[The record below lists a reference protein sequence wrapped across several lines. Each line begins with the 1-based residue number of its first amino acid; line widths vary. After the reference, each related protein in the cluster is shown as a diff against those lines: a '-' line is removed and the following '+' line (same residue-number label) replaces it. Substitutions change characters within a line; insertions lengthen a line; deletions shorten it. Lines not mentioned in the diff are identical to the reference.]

1 MADIKITDLV
11 DQQAFDQLQKLQ
23 QDIDSVE
30 QQYTKAARVLIQGL
44 KVKVEVVGD
53 LDKLTTIANSGIQQA
68 AQATQNLTRAV
79 QQQTTAVGQTT
90 NVISR
95 ELSEVEKLNKA
106 QRQQVDLDK
115 DAVSMAREIVGTYQQ
130 QVQNLA
136 RVETELKAVSKQ
148 KKDLDDQYKSGAITQ
163 AQYQSQLASVIAK
176 ERELKGEKTEIQQLM
191 SIEEKM
197 NQAVKGSYKEL
208 AQQLNMLEQAYM
220 RLTEDEKQSP
230 FGKRL
235 AEAQIEL
242 KQHMKDLDADM
253 GNFQRN
259 VGDYAIAGA
268 SLKSQLKDLVMEIAT
283 LTVEYRNM
291 SDEERNSAAGEELAN
306 KIAQLTEEAGNL
318 KDVIADTNAA
328 IGNAASDTRGF
339 DQLNDALQTV
349 TGTFAVLKGAAVNLG
364 ICDEDLAA
372 CTNKLTAVIA
382 VLNGLQA
389 IQNKLQEQSALMQGV
404 RTVQT
409 KAATIAE
416 KLDTAAKSENIIVSK
431 AATAA
436 QAMFNK
442 VASANPYT
450 VIAVALGLV
459 IAAMIKYAI
468 SSRKAAKAEKEHQEA
483 VERNKKAIEEKNA
496 TMKKAQD
503 EYAETISKIKMLVLA
518 AKDENRSL
526 KERNAACKE
535 LNEMEPSIQANINGT
550 TGAFSAQQS
559 AIDSLIGHLEAYYK
573 MLAAQDY
580 LKDLYKQ
587 QIELQVRKVGFDNW
601 LKSATIDVNRTK
613 AEADAID
620 RKNQEYVDN
629 VTSGMAG
636 FTETSIATQTA
647 GRTADRSKQHY
658 HEDRQRR
665 AQSAVDNVT
674 AQLNEIGATISTAE
688 SVLADL
694 TAKNGGWAPPSTI
707 KSAGSGKSDAQRE
720 QEELAKKA
728 LEEQKRLN
736 ELQLA
741 NISDEETKEIA
752 ILNDKYAEQ
761 RQIIE
766 ANYAELIKKTKEGS
780 QERTNLESQQADALT
795 LLQQQTC
802 AEEEAINKKYNDAR
816 TKAAEEA
823 HKKEMQIMEQQYAQS
838 ETLRNQQFRLEQV
851 RLKKQLADGLI
862 TKEQYDIKAAQLEE
876 QYAIDT
882 ANANIAY
889 LEKVLSSEN
898 LTDDERL
905 KYATKL
911 AEAKIALADA
921 TTQKEIE
928 NINRTKEADKK
939 TSEERRKN
947 AQAVMQAS
955 MDCMNAV
962 ADLASNIF
970 EGQMQELE
978 KKSEANSAANE
989 AEIANIEALEEKGA
1003 ISKEEAESRKRAAN
1017 AKSKAQ
1023 EEQIAKEKAALE
1035 LKQAKLNKAM
1045 SIMTI
1050 SLNTAMAV
1058 MNALATAPWPMN
1070 IVMAALAGTTGALQL
1085 AAAIAE
1091 PLPTYKDGTTFHPGG
1106 PAIVGDGGKVEGVLL
1121 PNGKAFLTPDSPTMV
1136 NLPAGA
1142 KVIPDASTLNLD
1154 GLNPTPLVSVA
1165 RSSDGSPI
1173 IINDYND
1180 LQREIAK
1187 GNSLTKQMMKQQ
1199 AKIARDQRYAAYIAS
1214 RM

>member
-115 DAVSMAREIVGTYQQ
+115 DAVTMAREIVGTYQQ

-136 RVETELKAVSKQ
+136 RVETEMKAVSKQ

-259 VGDYAIAGA
+259 VGDYAIAGQ
-268 SLKSQLKDLVMEIAT
+268 SLKSQLKDLVLEIAT

-291 SDEERNSAAGEELAN
+291 SEEERNSAAGQELAN
-306 KIAQLTEEAGNL
+306 KIAQLTEDAGTL
-318 KDVIADTNAA
+318 KDAIADTNTA

-339 DQLNDALQTV
+339 DQLGDALQTL
-349 TGTFAVLKGAAVNLG
+349 TATFAVGKGAMTAFG
-364 ICDEDLAA
+364 ISTENVEKAEKQLVAA
-372 CTNKLTAVIA
+372 IA
-382 VLNGLQA
+382 IMNGLQT
-389 IQNKLQEQSALMQGV
+389 IQTKLQKESAMMQGIHNIQV
-404 RTVQT
+404 
-409 KAATIAE
+409 KAGEVATRL
-416 KLDTAAKSENIIVSK
+416 KTAAESESIIVSK
-431 AATAA
+431 AATVA
-436 QAMFNK
+436 QKAFNA
-442 VASANPYT
+442 VAKANPYVLLATAIVT
-450 VIAVALGLV
+450 VVGALIAFKAGADDATESQKRLND
-459 IAAMIKYAI
+459 ATANAEAE
-468 SSRKAAKAEKEHQEA
+468 AAKARMQMEAYIITIDNFNGSAEQERALVDELNNQYGESVGYHEDLASWKDTLQSKCAQMAQALLLEAQAQAVLNEYVAEYARLRQLQQQQKEFESMGIAGQTWDNFWHFRPGDQGGYKKQIDAQTKSLQALEA
-483 VERNKKAIEEKNA
+483 EYKNA
-496 TMKKAQD
+496 
-503 EYAETISKIKMLVLA
+503 
-518 AKDENRSL
+518 
-526 KERNAACKE
+526 
-535 LNEMEPSIQANINGT
+535 
-550 TGAFSAQQS
+550 
-559 AIDSLIGHLEAYYK
+559 
-573 MLAAQDY
+573 MLAAQQFKVSNNIGGHTRVNRSGGGGRSEGHAGGGGKSEAQRQAEERAKY
-580 LKDLYKQ
+580 EE
-587 QIELQVRKVGFDNW
+587 ELQKT
-601 LKSATIDVNRTK
+601 LKKLRADSLEAQNAELENLLITYQEKQAQITGNTK
-613 AEADAID
+613 DEIEARELLSDEYEKACEEVIKKYADA
-620 RKNQEYVDN
+620 Q
-629 VTSGMAG
+629 
-636 FTETSIATQTA
+636 
-647 GRTADRSKQHY
+647 KQ
-658 HEDRQRR
+658 
-665 AQSAVDNVT
+665 
-674 AQLNEIGATISTAE
+674 
-688 SVLADL
+688 
-694 TAKNGGWAPPSTI
+694 
-707 KSAGSGKSDAQRE
+707 
-720 QEELAKKA
+720 
-728 LEEQKRLN
+728 
-736 ELQLA
+736 
-741 NISDEETKEIA
+741 
-752 ILNDKYAEQ
+752 
-761 RQIIE
+761 
-766 ANYAELIKKTKEGS
+766 
-780 QERTNLESQQADALT
+780 
-795 LLQQQTC
+795 
-802 AEEEAINKKYNDAR
+802 AEEEL
-816 TKAAEEA
+816 
-823 HKKEMQIMEQQYAQS
+823 HKKHMEFLEETFSHESTARDQDYRMQQAE
-838 ETLRNQQFRLEQV
+838 
-851 RLKKQLADGLI
+851 LKQMLADKEI
-862 TKEQYDIKAAQLEE
+862 TQEEYEKRTAEMSE

-882 ANANIAY
+882 AEASIRYLESVLNAEELTTEERIAY
-889 LEKVLSSEN
+889 AE
-898 LTDDERL
+898 
-905 KYATKL
+905 KL
-911 AEAKIALADA
+911 ADAKIALADA
-921 TTQKEIE
+921 TASKQIAANERIAEARKKADEDEKKAHEQKM
-928 NINRTKEADKK
+928 
-939 TSEERRKN
+939 KN
-947 AQAVMQAS
+947 AQDLMKAS

-970 EGQMQELE
+970 EGQMQELDA
-978 KKSEANSAANE
+978 KSEANSAANE

-1058 MNALATAPWPMN
+1058 MNALATAPWPIN
-1070 IVMAALAGTTGALQL
+1070 IAMAALAGTTGAIQL

-1091 PLPTYKDGTTFHPGG
+1091 PLPTYKDGTNYHPGG

-1187 GNSLTKQMMKQQ
+1187 GNALTKQMMKQQ